1 MPLPRRV
8 FGHHSLQ
15 IFVSCDTIAPILD
28 IFGKPLNP
36 EATFPDSGHNRMDT
50 RYDCLIL
57 ASIWEV
63 IMLDSA
69 DSNRHPRP
77 VGIRRIR
84 FLPALVLMLMAAPV
98 LSAAQEN
105 ADAPAQA
112 PAASAAP
119 AARVITGVIDDEI
132 GHATSA
138 YVLRLIERAENEKAD
153 ALVLEINTFGGRVD
167 AAVAIRDALLD
178 TNVPTVAWIH
188 RRAISAGA
196 LISFACDK
204 IVISPGGTI
213 GAATPIQIAPGS
225 QEAQPVGEKYVSYF
239 RQEMRATAEVNGRD
253 GDIAEAMVDADR
265 EVPGLSEKG
274 KLLTLTTDSAMEHKI
289 ADAIGSS
296 MEEVLAFLNLRA
308 TPESLER
315 TWAEGLVGFLTSSAV
330 AGMLFMAMIALG
342 YMEYQA
348 PGFGAFGYGAILCF
362 LLLFGSHYLV
372 NLAGWEE
379 MLLFGVGVILLLIE
393 IFVTPGF
400 GVLGALGGLCIF
412 AAMVLL
418 LLAGDFSDFEFTN
431 PFAADAA
438 LRVLVST
445 ALSIALIL
453 FLMSYLPAK
462 KAPGALVLAHVE
474 SGEAGYRSHEH
485 EVTHSD
491 LIGTEGEALS
501 PLRPSGRARLGG
513 RRVDVESEGEFVDK
527 GDRVRVLRVQPGK
540 VIVRKI

>member
-1 MPLPRRV
+1 MTTP
-8 FGHHSLQ
+8 
-15 IFVSCDTIAPILD
+15 
-28 IFGKPLNP
+28 
-36 EATFPDSGHNRMDT
+36 T
-50 RYDCLIL
+50 RSAGNARSARLGMAQLL
-57 ASIWEV
+57 A
-63 IMLDSA
+63 MLA
-69 DSNRHPRP
+69 LALA
-77 VGIRRIR
+77 V
-84 FLPALVLMLMAAPV
+84 PALSL
-98 LSAAQEN
+98 AQSGTP
-105 ADAPAQA
+105 APAGDAGVSATDTA
-112 PAASAAP
+112 PRG
-119 AARVITGVIDDEI
+119 RVITGTIDDEI
-132 GHATSA
+132 GFATSA
-138 YVLRLIERAENEKAD
+138 YVMRLIERAEKENAD

-178 TNVPTVAWIH
+178 TKVPTVAWIH

-204 IVISPGGTI
+204 IVISPGGTM

-225 QEAQPVGEKYVSYF
+225 QEATPVSEKYVSYF

-265 EVPGLSEKG
+265 EVAGLSEKG
-274 KLLTLTTDSAMEHKI
+274 KLLTLTTDTAMEHKI

-296 MEEVLAFLNLRA
+296 MDEVLTYLKLRA
-308 TPESLER
+308 TPETVAR
-315 TWAEGLVGFLTSSAV
+315 TWAEDLVGFLTSSAV
-330 AGMLFMAMIALG
+330 SGMLFMAMIALG

-379 MLLFGVGVILLLIE
+379 MLLFGVGVILLLVE

-400 GVLGALGGLCIF
+400 GVLGALGGLSIF

-418 LLAGDFSDFEFTN
+418 LLAGDFSDFEFSN

-438 LRVLVST
+438 MRVLVST
-445 ALSIALIL
+445 ALSIGIIL

-474 SGEAGYRSHEH
+474 SGDAGYRSHEH
-485 EVTHSD
+485 EVTHGD
-491 LIGTEGEALS
+491 LVGMEGEALS
-501 PLRPSGRARLGG
+501 PLRPSGRARLNG
-513 RRVDVESEGEFVDK
+513 RRVDVESEGEFIDK

-540 VIVRKI
+540 VIVRKV